1 MLFYFVNTAE
11 GAADYLNTKINR
23 LPSIIRDRVKLT
35 YMIMQKEQV
44 NLCSI
49 ERSHADANYSYIL
62 LIIVS
67 DHNKVSKSAE
77 IMQDITAQVKLP
89 PKVPVPTVATGF

>member
-1 MLFYFVNTAE
+1 MSQYNLM
-11 GAADYLNTKINR
+11 ADDNR
-23 LPSIIRDRVKLT
+23 LSSIIRDRDKLT

-49 ERSHADANYSYIL
+49 ERSYVDVNYSYIL

-67 DHNKVSKSAE
+67 DYTRYIKYINY
-77 IMQDITAQVKLP
+77 TA
-89 PKVPVPTVATGF
+89 